1 MMNSDEI
8 YRDEMGEE
16 WEFKEGDELVRI
28 GEGREQYPR
37 TVIVSGRVEPI
48 LQYLIWGLKE
58 YSLSILKD
66 EVERD
71 YVRVDDI
78 GEDD

>member
-1 MMNSDEI
+1 MSDEI

-28 GEGREQYPR
+28 GYPR
-37 TVIVSGRVEPI
+37 TVIVGGRIEPI
-48 LQYLIWGLKE
+48 RQYLICGIKE
-58 YSLSILKD
+58 FGALAVMKD
-66 EVERD
+66 EVEWD